1 MSFNV
6 FARRHSRA
14 GAGPR
19 SSSPD
24 SESESSDG
32 WFTPSAGGGAGAT
45 PPSGPS
51 TLGTGGGAGATPPS
65 GPSILE
71 TGGGA
76 GATPPSTLG
85 TGGGAGATPPS
96 TLGTGGG
103 AGATPS
109 SAFRAGE
116 AIESSVEDGCWMG
129 WAEDGEDIVL
139 RGELI
144 MSH

>member
-14 GAGPR
+14 GAGSR

-45 PPSGPS
+45 PPSG
-51 TLGTGGGAGATPPS
+51 
-65 GPSILE
+65 
-71 TGGGA
+71 
-76 GATPPSTLG
+76 
-85 TGGGAGATPPS
+85 PS

>member
-51 TLGTGGGAGATPPS
+51 
-65 GPSILE
+65 ILE

-85 TGGGAGATPPS
+85 TGGGVGATPPS

-116 AIESSVEDGCWMG
+116 AIESSVEDGCWIG